1 VKAISLARNYIRLET
16 SLYREAAEKSP
27 RVAKRRF
34 PTGRQRIWLRR
45 TARLSK
51 WLDQNGVEVPA
62 KIMSPYEL
70 DVLERCRA
78 RIPLKYQYRA
88 LNALREMARTHV
100 LFPELLAGDEPA
112 EIIDLS
118 AGGCGNADVLGQYG
132 HKVEV
137 CDYHDANAINPVG
150 HSYTEIHKFLGLECR
165 FFDGRDLPY
174 AFPDESHD
182 IVLVYQAIDAYGP
195 VALWYDIVDEL
206 LRIARRS
213 VGLVLNPAVPRTT
226 ENEALMAAFIQDMRR
241 DRNAFVS
248 TCPETSLPALRIDK

>member
-1 VKAISLARNYIRLET
+1 MKAISLARNYIRLET

-51 WLDQNGVEVPA
+51 WLDESGVEVPA
-62 KIMSPYEL
+62 KIMSPYALGVL
-70 DVLERCRA
+70 DRCRA

-88 LNALREMARTHV
+88 LNGLRELARTHV
-100 LFPELLAGDEPA
+100 LFPELLSDGEPV

-118 AGGCGNADVLGQYG
+118 AGGCGTADVLGQYG
-132 HKVEV
+132 HKVEI
-137 CDYHDANAINPVG
+137 CDYFDANKINPMG
-150 HSYTEIHKFLGLECR
+150 HSYAELHKFLGLNCR
-165 FFDGRDLPY
+165 FFDGRSLPY
-174 AFPDESHD
+174 EFADESRD

-195 VALWYDIVDEL
+195 VAMWYDIVDEL

-213 VGLVLNPAVPRTT
+213 VGLVLNPAIPKTP
-226 ENEALMAAFIQDMRR
+226 ENEAQVVAFIGDMKR
-241 DRNAFVS
+241 DYGATVS